1 MNLFSIGSNTVTL
14 DFTRGT
20 LGTMQIN
27 ESSSADIE
35 LFDGGYL
42 TTMVRSTIDE
52 IVTQDDF
59 LLTTQ
64 NGFVLSN
71 QDGVL
76 ELVTKKSKYG
86 KIIAAVSASVS
97 GSYDFNS
104 TLTLGAGLNFSSSA
118 ASGSRLQ
125 GQLQE
130 LRYWSSNLQDSAF
143 NNHVKAPAA
152 YDGNVDAYGELIF
165 RLPLT
170 QKINHSTTS
179 SLNGVEPNPSGIT
192 AEFADWTNN
201 TPYDSIEET
210 YYYDGISLGAGTFD
224 DNKIRLES
232 NELVGSLDVRTRA
245 ERSQFDKAP
254 LDSAKLGIY
263 FSPQTMIDED
273 IIAQLGFQSLDD
285 YIGDPGDLNEKA
297 YPDLIQKAQDYWK
310 KYSQK
315 NDMNSYIRIFTLF
328 DLSFFNQLEQ
338 LLPARANKLTGLL
351 VQPNVLERSK
361 DSILPTVNRFDEAY
375 TTTITNTIVT
385 ASADHVLYE
394 AQIDS
399 ADVITLSGNND
410 NQFQAFLTSSTS
422 DVGTTYAFENIIVS
436 GSANVNLLTQDNIL
450 LLTQDG
456 FDLTTQATP
465 DQPGYLVVFTP
476 EYASEA
482 ILPVFESAVLSEF
495 QQVVYD
501 TPGNIATQDNIFL
514 QTQDGFSLIEQGVGT
529 LVAAQVQDYLPTGIN
544 NLFYNGSQMTSP
556 DFNISST
563 QTIDGGPV
571 VEFNLTNPN
580 QLIYTNNPGAQGS
593 FIIN

>member
-1 MNLFSIGSNTVTL
+1 
-14 DFTRGT
+14 
-20 LGTMQIN
+20 
-27 ESSSADIE
+27 
-35 LFDGGYL
+35 
-42 TTMVRSTIDE
+42 
-52 IVTQDDF
+52 
-59 LLTTQ
+59 
-64 NGFVLSN
+64 
-71 QDGVL
+71 
-76 ELVTKKSKYG
+76 
-86 KIIAAVSASVS
+86 
-97 GSYDFNS
+97 
-104 TLTLGAGLNFSSSA
+104 
-118 ASGSRLQ
+118 
-125 GQLQE
+125 LQE

-285 YIGDPGDLNEKA
+285 FIGDPGDLNEKA

-361 DSILPTVNRFDEAY
+361 DSILPTINRFDEAY

-399 ADVITLSGNND
+399 ANVITLSGNDD
-410 NQFQAFLTSSTS
+410 NQLAAFLTSSTS
-422 DVGTTYAFENIIVS
+422 DVGTTYSFENIIVS

-495 QQVVYD
+495 QLVVYD

-593 FIIN
+593 FLIN

>member
-1 MNLFSIGSNTVTL
+1 
-14 DFTRGT
+14 
-20 LGTMQIN
+20 
-27 ESSSADIE
+27 
-35 LFDGGYL
+35 
-42 TTMVRSTIDE
+42 
-52 IVTQDDF
+52 
-59 LLTTQ
+59 
-64 NGFVLSN
+64 
-71 QDGVL
+71 
-76 ELVTKKSKYG
+76 
-86 KIIAAVSASVS
+86 
-97 GSYDFNS
+97 
-104 TLTLGAGLNFSSSA
+104 
-118 ASGSRLQ
+118 
-125 GQLQE
+125 
-130 LRYWSSNLQDSAF
+130 
-143 NNHVKAPAA
+143 
-152 YDGNVDAYGELIF
+152 
-165 RLPLT
+165 
-170 QKINHSTTS
+170 
-179 SLNGVEPNPSGIT
+179 
-192 AEFADWTNN
+192 
-201 TPYDSIEET
+201 
-210 YYYDGISLGAGTFD
+210 
-224 DNKIRLES
+224 
-232 NELVGSLDVRTRA
+232 
-245 ERSQFDKAP
+245 
-254 LDSAKLGIY
+254 
-263 FSPQTMIDED
+263 MIDED

-285 YIGDPGDLNEKA
+285 FIGDPGSLNKNA

-399 ADVITLSGNND
+399 TDVITLSGNND